1 MRYVRSMHSRIRE
14 LRETFEF
21 DLQRLLESV
30 SANVDDVSPDL
41 KVKHKATGFVYT
53 VVSVSK
59 KDVVLRTPESK
70 EFIVDAVEFEKGY
83 EV

>member
-1 MRYVRSMHSRIRE
+1 
-14 LRETFEF
+14 
-21 DLQRLLESV
+21 V